1 MYDHSFR
8 LDKPDQE
15 ERDYLRFRYGWAD
28 LEPKPLSDAAK
39 RHFRF
44 SDGALRLWRQ
54 RDAMIQ
60 DWLDG
65 KIDDDK
71 LDREMIRELEAAAH
85 ILDGL
90 ATDELQIVVLRSH
103 ATSIANKPEFVT
115 TFREE
120 YAHG

>member
-8 LDKPDQE
+8 LDRPDQE
-15 ERDYLRFRYGWAD
+15 ERDYLHFRYGWAD

-39 RHFRF
+39 RRMRF

-54 RDAMIQ
+54 RDALIN

-65 KIDDDK
+65 KTEE
-71 LDREMIRELEAAAH
+71 LDRGMIGQLEEAAA

-90 ATDELQIVVLRSH
+90 ATDALQIVILKSH
-103 ATSIANKPEFVT
+103 AISIAEQPNLVT
-115 TFREE
+115 TL
-120 YAHG
+120 GD